1 MHLEQAFLCFDRM
14 TAVNEWRFKLGV
26 KCEGT
31 KLTGKIITVLILHKQ
46 AFWKSLIVQGNN
58 VSD

>member
-1 MHLEQAFLCFDRM
+1 M
-14 TAVNEWRFKLGV
+14 TFELGV

-31 KLTGKIITVLILHKQ
+31 KLTGKVITVLILHKQ
-46 AFWKSLIVQGNN
+46 AFWKSLIVQGHN